1 MAQPPTLRP
10 SKPRVPASPA
20 SGPGPGRRGRLP
32 RYDAYV
38 LRQLAVGLVAAT
50 LGLAVLVWLT
60 QSLRF
65 LELVLNRGLA
75 FGVFLEL
82 TLLLMPNLVA
92 VILPVTLFG
101 VVLFTYHR
109 LTADRELVVMRGAGL
124 SPLALARPALVMAFA
139 TMALGWF
146 LNLYLVPESHRGFRE
161 FQFEIRNRIG
171 AVLIEDG
178 VFNQVGDGLT
188 VYVRA
193 RGRDG
198 TLRGI
203 LVHDARDRANPATIL
218 AEEGRLAMTAS
229 GPRVTLLTGSR
240 QEVDRETGRL
250 RVLWFAENTIDLARA
265 SSPEEVRYRDA
276 RERGLGE
283 LLDPPDRASV
293 NPRDLVRFWAEAHG
307 RFAQPVFGFSL
318 ALVALAGVLA
328 GGFSRHGGGL
338 RVLATV
344 GMGAALVALG
354 LAITNLAGRQPALI
368 PLVWAH
374 AVLPGLLAGLAVAAP
389 HRLPRMLRA

>member
-1 MAQPPTLRP
+1 MARPPSLR
-10 SKPRVPASPA
+10 PASPGA
-20 SGPGPGRRGRLP
+20 PPAIRRSVPGWRGRLP

-38 LRQLAVGLVAAT
+38 LRQLAVGLAAAT

-75 FGVFLEL
+75 FSVFLEL

-92 VILPVTLFG
+92 VILPVALFG

-109 LTADRELVVMRGAGL
+109 LTTDRELVVMRGAGL

-161 FQFEIRNRIG
+161 FQFEIRNRIS

-240 QEVDRETGRL
+240 QEVDRETGGCACCGSRKTPSTWPAPPAP
-250 RVLWFAENTIDLARA
+250 RRYATATRANAR
-265 SSPEEVRYRDA
+265 
-276 RERGLGE
+276 
-283 LLDPPDRASV
+283 
-293 NPRDLVRFWAEAHG
+293 WANCWTRPTA
-307 RFAQPVFGFSL
+307 
-318 ALVALAGVLA
+318 
-328 GGFSRHGGGL
+328 
-338 RVLATV
+338 
-344 GMGAALVALG
+344 
-354 LAITNLAGRQPALI
+354 PA
-368 PLVWAH
+368 
-374 AVLPGLLAGLAVAAP
+374 
-389 HRLPRMLRA
+389 